1 MHYYSSSNISFSLHP
16 IPSKHSLNTIKDKT
30 MDPPPKYNPYL
41 DPNNKKH
48 RDYTRLDVSQSPDIV
63 PDTPFN
69 SPTAMS
75 LSNAESNP
83 SLNPFSLNQ
92 LIMDGNISSPPSSYP
107 QPRKIAPTSAPS
119 DWRPTSR
126 DRAGSSESEGSAVTN
141 ASQECLCRSGGTQR
155 RQGDDKATSGF
166 VDCSAT
172 RCEQCISRDD
182 GVERGRCRT
191 RTNSSSS
198 RDKTSCSTEK
208 KRRLNL

>member
-1 MHYYSSSNISFSLHP
+1 MEF
-16 IPSKHSLNTIKDKT
+16 
-30 MDPPPKYNPYL
+30 PPKYNPYL

-48 RDYTRLDVSQSPDIV
+48 RDYTRLDISHSPDIV

-75 LSNAESNP
+75 LSNVESNSNLHP
-83 SLNPFSLNQ
+83 VSLNQ
-92 LIMDGNISSPPSSYP
+92 LMMNGNTSSPPPASYP
-107 QPRKIAPTSAPS
+107 QSRKITPTSAPS

-126 DRAGSSESEGSAVTN
+126 DRAESPESEGSGDTN
-141 ASQECLCRSGGTQR
+141 ASQECQCRSRGTQR
-155 RQGDDKATSGF
+155 RQGDDEPTSGF
-166 VDCSAT
+166 VNYST
-172 RCEQCISRDD
+172 SRCEQCILRDD

-198 RDKTSCSTEK
+198 RDKTSGSMEK